1 MSDQIQQCFQ
11 LPGTTT
17 PNGLPQEIPPPGS
30 CAMRLQ
36 GLENMSKR
44 QKTELVDSILTD
56 IRALIL
62 CLREHINTGNI
73 DIQHTRSFDS
83 LINLIQQ
90 TDLTHRRMLV
100 RKVRRLRKER
110 HRVRKDLR
118 QFYQNVDELARKQMS
133 QVRKLKGR
141 LQDSRKKMA
150 ILLREL
156 DLLRLSRGNQD
167 NEDQKIKAKTDKLEG
182 HPSPEEKRIVNHQEL
197 LIDADGEHQ
206 GEIVRQQCL

>member
-17 PNGLPQEIPPPGS
+17 PNSLLPEVPPPGS

-36 GLENMSKR
+36 GLENMSKL
-44 QKTELVDSILTD
+44 QKTELVDSISTD

-62 CLREHINTGNI
+62 CLREHINAGNI
-73 DIQHTRSFDS
+73 DIQHTRSFDI

-90 TDLTHRRMLV
+90 TDLTHQRMLV

-118 QFYQNVDELARKQMS
+118 QFYRNVDELARKQMS
-133 QVRKLKGR
+133 QVRKLKER

-156 DLLRLSRGNQD
+156 DFLRLSRGNQD

-182 HPSPEEKRIVNHQEL
+182 HLSPEELRIFNRQEL
-197 LIDADGEHQ
+197 SIDTEGGHEE
-206 GEIVRQQCL
+206 EIVKQK